1 MISSPKSRGSFFTA
15 KKKKQYLYQLVIL
28 ALIYL
33 LNIWNIS
40 VPLMKLYQWIIFRRR
55 EVQKVSPDKA
65 EDV

>member
-15 KKKKQYLYQLVIL
+15 KKKQYLYQLVIL

-33 LNIWNIS
+33 LNIWIIS
-40 VPLMKLYQWIIFRRR
+40 VPLMKLYQWIIFRKR